1 MQTMSSFHFDSA
13 QCALTALPAKP
24 IDATIG
30 HIKQFQVKEMTKYRQ
45 VTEQTI
51 QELTNLL
58 GKDSISTKQHE
69 LEGLAS
75 DEMPLPK
82 PKVPQIV
89 IKPADTASVSK
100 ILKYADVNK
109 IPVSPRGAGTGLS
122 GGCIPL
128 YGGIVLLLER
138 MNKIIKIDRDNF
150 TATVQPAMTLA
161 DFHTA
166 VQEQGLYYPINLG
179 EMTASIGGSVATNAG
194 GSNAVKYGV
203 TRHQVLGL
211 EAVLP
216 NGDVIST
223 GGEIVKCST
232 GYDLTQLIAGS
243 EGTLAVITKIILR
256 LSTKSTLKE
265 VLYVPFTDL
274 QCAIDAVPEILRLK
288 VTPIGLEFMEKS
300 IIDIVE
306 RYLGEELP
314 YHQYQAF
321 LMILMEGESADEITD
336 YFTTV
341 EAICKQHGA
350 VEAMVPNS
358 ERAKRKLLH
367 AREQFYHAIKRYA
380 PMDIIDIVV
389 PRSNIAIFVKKVK
402 EIALEHCVPIIAY
415 GHAGDGNVHLHPVCV
430 NMEMEEW
437 LKKLPLI
444 MRQVYQAGISLGGS
458 ISGEHGIGL
467 SKKAYLDIEINR
479 EKLEIMKRVKM
490 AFDPNNILNPGKIF
504 DL

>member
-1 MQTMSSFHFDSA
+1 
-13 QCALTALPAKP
+13 
-24 IDATIG
+24 
-30 HIKQFQVKEMTKYRQ
+30 
-45 VTEQTI
+45 
-51 QELTNLL
+51 
-58 GKDSISTKQHE
+58 
-69 LEGLAS
+69 
-75 DEMPLPK
+75 MPLPT
-82 PKVPQIV
+82 PKMPQIIV
-89 IKPADTASVSK
+89 KPADTASVSK
-100 ILKYADVNK
+100 ILKYADAHK

-138 MNKIIKIDRDNF
+138 MNKIIRIDRDNF
-150 TATVQPAMTLA
+150 TATVQPGMTLA
-161 DFHTA
+161 DFHAA
-166 VQEQGLYYPINLG
+166 VQEHGLYYPIQLG

-216 NGDVIST
+216 NGDIIST

-243 EGTLAVITKIILR
+243 EGTLAVITRIILR

-274 QCAIDAVPEILRLK
+274 QNAIEAVPEILRLK

-306 RYLGEELP
+306 KYLGEELP

-321 LMILMEGESADEITD
+321 LMVLMEGESAEEITD

-341 EAICKQHGA
+341 EAICKKHGA

-389 PRSNIAIFVKKVK
+389 PRSTIAIFVKKVK

-415 GHAGDGNVHLHPVCV
+415 GHAGDGNVHLHPICV
-430 NMEMEEW
+430 NMDKDEW
-437 LKKLPLI
+437 LKKLPMI

-467 SKKAYLDIEINR
+467 SKKPYLGIEINR
-479 EKLEIMKRVKM
+479 EKLEIMKRVKK

>member
-1 MQTMSSFHFDSA
+1 MKSMY
-13 QCALTALPAKP
+13 K
-24 IDATIG
+24 
-30 HIKQFQVKEMTKYRQ
+30 Q
-45 VTEQTI
+45 VTEKTI
-51 QELTNLL
+51 QELVNLL
-58 GKDSISTKQHE
+58 DKESVSTKQHE
-69 LEGLAS
+69 LEGFAS

-82 PKVPQIV
+82 SHAPEVIV
-89 IKPADTASVSK
+89 KPANTDSVSK
-100 ILKYADVNK
+100 VLKYADTNK

-128 YGGIVLLLER
+128 YGGIVLSLER
-138 MNKIIKIDRDNF
+138 MKHLIKIDKDNF
-150 TATVQPAMTLA
+150 TATVEPAMTLA

-166 VQEQGLYYPINLG
+166 VQEQGLYYPIHLG

-216 NGDVIST
+216 NGDVIKT

-243 EGTLAVITKIILR
+243 EGTLAIITKIILR
-256 LSTKSTLKE
+256 LSNRSTLKE
-265 VLYVPFTDL
+265 VLYVPFNSL
-274 QCAIDAVPEILRLK
+274 QNAIDAVPEILRLK
-288 VTPIGLEFMEKS
+288 VVPIGLEFMEKS

-306 RYLGEELP
+306 KYLNEELP
-314 YHQYQAF
+314 YYEHQAF
-321 LMILMEGESADEITD
+321 LMIIMEGESADEITS
-336 YFTTV
+336 YFTSV

-350 VEAMVPNS
+350 LEAMVPGS

-389 PRSNIAIFVKKVK
+389 PRQNIAIFVKRVK
-402 EIALEHCVPIIAY
+402 EIAQEYCVPIIAY
-415 GHAGDGNVHLHPVCV
+415 GHAGDGNVHLHPICV
-430 NMEMEEW
+430 NMEQEEW
-437 LKKLPLI
+437 LKKLPSI
-444 MRQVYQAGISLGGS
+444 MHQVYEAGISLGGS
-458 ISGEHGIGL
+458 ISGEHGIGF
-467 SKKAYLDIEINR
+467 SKKKFLDIEINQ
-479 EKLEIMKRVKM
+479 EKLELMKRVKM

>member
-1 MQTMSSFHFDSA
+1 MKNNYGKVT
-13 QCALTALPAKP
+13 PK
-24 IDATIG
+24 TISD
-30 HIKQFQVKEMTKYRQ
+30 
-45 VTEQTI
+45 
-51 QELTNLL
+51 LTNLL
-58 GKDSISTKQHE
+58 DKESVSTKQHE
-69 LEGLAS
+69 LEGFAS

-82 PKVPQIV
+82 SHAPQVIV
-89 IKPADTASVSK
+89 KPENTAAVSK
-100 ILKYADVNK
+100 VLKYANSNK

-122 GGCIPL
+122 GGCIPI
-128 YGGIVLLLER
+128 YGGIVLSLER
-138 MNKIIKIDRDNF
+138 LKHLIRIDRDNF
-150 TATVQPAMTLA
+150 TATVEPAMTLT
-161 DFHTA
+161 DFHAA
-166 VQEQGLYYPINLG
+166 VQEQGLYYPISLG

-216 NGDVIST
+216 NGDIVKT

-256 LSTKSTLKE
+256 LANRSTLKE
-265 VLYVPFTDL
+265 VLYVPFTNL
-274 QCAIDAVPEILRLK
+274 QNAIDAVPEILRLK
-288 VTPIGLEFMEKS
+288 IIPFGLEFMEKS
-300 IIDIVE
+300 IVDIVE
-306 RYLGEELP
+306 KYLNEEMP
-314 YHQYQAF
+314 YHEYQAF
-321 LMILMEGESADEITD
+321 LMVIMEGESADEITN
-336 YFTTV
+336 YFTSV
-341 EAICKQHGA
+341 EEICKKHGA
-350 VEAMVPNS
+350 VEAMVPGS

-389 PRSNIAIFVKKVK
+389 PRQNIAVFVKRVK
-402 EIALEHCVPIIAY
+402 EISQEHCVPIIAY

-430 NMEMEEW
+430 NMEQEEW

-458 ISGEHGIGL
+458 ISGEHGIGM
-467 SKKAYLDIEINR
+467 SKKGFLDIEVGP
-479 EKLEIMKRVKM
+479 EKLELMKRVKR